1 MSGATYNAARDELAA
16 LSAYRSGPS
25 RRNISAAS
33 KRRRSSGESEAAQG
47 LPKRGWAKGRWVS
60 PRARMWEPFVI
71 PVQRL
76 QDRVFRTTYPG
87 LELVNQPFGADGFEN
102 LLHSSAAPLPER
114 DYRAP
119 NSNKNRGAYLNPD
132 YDALMDR
139 YRVTIPMTERMQVMA
154 QLIHLQTDL
163 QLVMGLYYS
172 ADAIV
177 MANRLRNVPPA
188 NTWNVQNWD
197 VA

>member
-1 MSGATYNAARDELAA
+1 
-16 LSAYRSGPS
+16 
-25 RRNISAAS
+25 
-33 KRRRSSGESEAAQG
+33 
-47 LPKRGWAKGRWVS
+47 
-60 PRARMWEPFVI
+60 
-71 PVQRL
+71 
-76 QDRVFRTTYPG
+76 
-87 LELVNQPFGADGFEN
+87 GADGFEN

-119 NSNKNRGAYLNPD
+119 NINKSRGSYLNSD

-139 YRVTIPMTERMQVMA
+139 YRVTVPLRERLDIMG
-154 QLIHLQTDL
+154 QLLHLQTDL

-188 NTWNVQNWD
+188 NTWNVWQWD
-197 VA
+197 VAS

>member
-1 MSGATYNAARDELAA
+1 
-16 LSAYRSGPS
+16 
-25 RRNISAAS
+25 
-33 KRRRSSGESEAAQG
+33 
-47 LPKRGWAKGRWVS
+47 
-60 PRARMWEPFVI
+60 
-71 PVQRL
+71 
-76 QDRVFRTTYPG
+76 
-87 LELVNQPFGADGFEN
+87 
-102 LLHSSAAPLPER
+102 
-114 DYRAP
+114 
-119 NSNKNRGAYLNPD
+119 
-132 YDALMDR
+132 
-139 YRVTIPMTERMQVMA
+139 MQVVA

>member
-1 MSGATYNAARDELAA
+1 MVDL
-16 LSAYRSGPS
+16 
-25 RRNISAAS
+25 
-33 KRRRSSGESEAAQG
+33 
-47 LPKRGWAKGRWVS
+47 
-60 PRARMWEPFVI
+60 
-71 PVQRL
+71 
-76 QDRVFRTTYPG
+76 
-87 LELVNQPFGADGFEN
+87 
-102 LLHSSAAPLPER
+102 
-114 DYRAP
+114 
-119 NSNKNRGAYLNPD
+119 
-132 YDALMDR
+132 
-139 YRVTIPMTERMQVMA
+139 VTIPMAERMQVMA